1 MDQQSPAIRARW
13 NTAPQSLRRELS
25 PEPRSL
31 RSPLDVEEPSPDSL
45 SRRIRSARERTVG
58 LRDTPVDPLQL
69 VWLVDRERDDFV
81 NF

>member
-13 NTAPQSLRRELS
+13 VTAPQSPRRELS
-25 PEPRSL
+25 PEPRPL
-31 RSPLDVEEPSPDSL
+31 RSPLEVSSPDSL
-45 SRRIRSARERTVG
+45 SRRIPDARERVVG

-69 VWLVDRERDDFV
+69 VWLIGRERDDFV